1 MSVVGMPAFVTP
13 RGSLFL
19 LRSQSWA
26 RASASATSVCSARNW
41 VSCCLSSVPFSAC
54 RSTSQV
60 TRRGV
65 RDWDAGAATT
75 GSRWRRPCRH
85 RARPRRAD
93 FSRSL
98 PWLPSFGTT
107 PRQPIPGLLCGLAAG
122 KRDTVLRRY
131 LGIIGIP
138 WPVIHAAAAMANAH
152 ASRDGVA
159 ETTGAVGRAGSRA
172 PLPPCQGVRG
182 CLGPQPALGGP
193 RRGGAR
199 RAWWP
204 GLSADSGRGSPA
216 GNSLA
221 SA

>member
-1 MSVVGMPAFVTP
+1 MSSLPLRRQCTLSSNPTTLESNMSVVGMPEFVTP

-26 RASASATSVCSARNW
+26 RASASATSVCWARNW
-41 VSCCLSSVPFSAC
+41 VSCCLSSVPFSVR

-65 RDWDAGAATT
+65 RDGDAGAATT

-98 PWLPSFGTT
+98 PWLPAFGTT
-107 PRQPIPGLLCGLAAG
+107 PCQPIPGLLCGLTDG

-138 WPVIHAAAAMANAH
+138 WPVIHAAPAIANAH
-152 ASRDGVA
+152 ASR
-159 ETTGAVGRAGSRA
+159 E
-172 PLPPCQGVRG
+172 
-182 CLGPQPALGGP
+182 
-193 RRGGAR
+193 RRC
-199 RAWWP
+199 
-204 GLSADSGRGSPA
+204 
-216 GNSLA
+216 
-221 SA
+221 